1 MYRKEKESESE
12 VAQSCPT
19 LWDPMEC
26 SLPGFSV
33 HGIFQ
38 ARVLEWVAISSSRGS
53 SWPKDRTQVSCIAGT
68 RFTLWAKGE
77 PSYNLGGNVNG
88 ETTMENS
95 MEGPWTLNTE
105 VSYDPAIPFLGLG
118 PERITIQNDT
128 CTLTITTAK
137 TQNSPLTE
145 NEDCVAHLYTG
156 MLLSHKDV
164 PRNYHPNGV
173 NQGEKDRY
181 PAGAHTGGPI
191 NSSQWAGAQNRDR
204 LTDRESRAVIIKGS
218 QKGGIN

>member
-1 MYRKEKESESE
+1 MYRRGNP
-12 VAQSCPT
+12 PT
-19 LWDPMEC
+19 ILVGMQMVKPLWKT
-26 SLPGFSV
+26 
-33 HGIFQ
+33 
-38 ARVLEWVAISSSRGS
+38 AR
-53 SWPKDRTQVSCIAGT
+53 
-68 RFTLWAKGE
+68 RFLK
-77 PSYNLGGNVNG
+77 
-88 ETTMENS
+88 
-95 MEGPWTLNTE
+95 TLNTE

-191 NSSQWAGAQNRDR
+191 NSSQ
-204 LTDRESRAVIIKGS
+204 
-218 QKGGIN
+218 